1 MMSRW
6 LGTMNSPHMSM
17 PTAYGNAMATPN
29 CSRPGSNITTP
40 AMSFAVQMNGSRE
53 LGVQDGEDEGRGL
66 RLRVAGGHDGR
77 VGDVDVV
84 EVLQA

>member
-40 AMSFAVQMNGSRE
+40 AMSFAVQMNGSKNFVSKTARTKA
-53 LGVQDGEDEGRGL
+53 
-66 RLRVAGGHDGR
+66 VASGSGYPVAMM
-77 VGDVDVV
+77 VGS
-84 EVLQA
+84 AT